1 MSTSRRR
8 CPGNCGKAVRKNR
21 FSCADCL
28 TRLPDHLRRP
38 IIATAGKPS
47 SVGKSV
53 AWANGN
59 EFLGK
64 RGI

>member
-1 MSTSRRR
+1 M
-8 CPGNCGKAVRKNR
+8 RKNR

-64 RGI
+64 RGY